1 MTETTPTRPNKASDE
16 ARRNPPTL
24 TIDWDLYGQYLE
36 DSDLSDAEKR
46 EFIEV
51 LWSIVVSFVDLG
63 IGIHPAQLATK
74 DACEQNA
81 QKGKSG
87 TPDSASV
94 VNCLHT
100 PSLQASLK
108 DFTVSAKRCSD
119 ASSGAS
125 GTTTKERSRQ

>member
-1 MTETTPTRPNKASDE
+1 MTETAHTRPNKASDD
-16 ARRNPPTL
+16 ARKNPPTL

-36 DSDLSDAEKR
+36 DSELSDAEQR

-81 QKGKSG
+81 QNSKSG
-87 TPDSASV
+87 TLDSGSM
-94 VNCLHT
+94 VNCRHT
-100 PSLQASLK
+100 SGLQASLK
-108 DFTVSAKRCSD
+108 DFSVSAKKCSD
-119 ASSGAS
+119 ASSEGS
-125 GTTTKERSRQ
+125 SIKTKKRSPQ

>member
-1 MTETTPTRPNKASDE
+1 MTETTHTRPNKASDE
-16 ARRNPPTL
+16 ARRSPTTL

-36 DSDLSDAEKR
+36 DSDLRNAEKR

-81 QKGKSG
+81 QNGKSG
-87 TPDSASV
+87 TPVSASV

-100 PSLQASLK
+100 SGLQASLK
-108 DFTVSAKRCSD
+108 DFTVSANSGSH
-119 ASSGAS
+119 ASSGGS
-125 GTTTKERSRQ
+125 GTITKGRSPQ